1 MNYLSI
7 DLWDK
12 RCWIAYSNMW
22 IIFTLPFVERFKLV
36 WELKKIIIE
45 KNISEIVIWMPF
57 DLYWKDLRQ
66 LDKTKKF
73 VLKLKQIFKN
83 IEIIE
88 VDERFTTF
96 ESINILTELWWN
108 KKDILEKKDS
118 ISAYLILERF
128 LSQVN
133 T

>member
-7 DLWDK
+7 DLGDK
-12 RCWIAYSNMW
+12 RCGIAYSNMG

-36 WELKKIIIE
+36 GELKKIIIE
-45 KNISEIVIWMPF
+45 KNISEIVIGMPF
-57 DLYWKDLRQ
+57 DLYGKDLRQ

-96 ESINILTELWWN
+96 ESINILTELGGN